1 MRKTQKMQFAYKK
14 AVKLTDEELAKVVGG
29 YVQFAEIDDDDLI
42 DISPDLPDIDVP
54 TFTTPSYSP
63 ELAFHTCIKCNAQKK
78 KSATDPSGWEISGG
92 DPLCSHEW
100 N

>member
-29 YVQFAEIDDDDLI
+29 YVQFKELDDGDLI
-42 DISPDLPDIDVP
+42 DIEPDLPDIDVP
-54 TFTTPSYSP
+54 TFSNV
-63 ELAFHTCIKCNAQKK
+63 CVKCNAQRT
-78 KSATDPSGWEISGG
+78 TDWSGRVVIVGG